1 MNMASF
7 NAAGSFTRR
16 FLIIVSIAG
25 LLSACASKQTQPEEP
40 IEPKVIAKPDVVATP
55 FDEAATRVVDEPVA
69 MSLETVFYFDFDSS
83 QLKSGTRAALDAQA
97 AALRNRSS
105 AIRLEG
111 HADERGTREYNL
123 ALGERRAKA
132 IADYLAIQGVS
143 RSRIEVVSYGE
154 ERPVSLRSDE
164 SGWSMNR
171 RVELK

>member
-1 MNMASF
+1 MATF
-7 NAAGSFTRR
+7 IKAGS
-16 FLIIVSIAG
+16 SIKRVLFVTAVAAV
-25 LLSACASKQTQPEEP
+25 LSACASKQTQPEPVEEP
-40 IEPKVIAKPDVVATP
+40 TVVQEPEVVATP
-55 FDEAATRVVDEPVA
+55 IDRAPTRVVEEPVPA
-69 MSLETVFYFDFDSS
+69 SLETVFYFDFDSS
-83 QLKSGTRAALDAQA
+83 QLKTGARAALDAQA
-97 AALRNRSS
+97 AYLRNTST

-132 IADYLAIQGVS
+132 VADYLAIQGVS

-154 ERPVSLRSDE
+154 ERPISLRSDE